1 MEKAKIIMK
10 IKLEIKNEI
19 GTKTI
24 KLTEDEFYLVSHL
37 IERSANR
44 SSKVPDENRIDKK
57 LKATFLQIIEEM
69 F

>member
-1 MEKAKIIMK
+1 ME

-19 GTKTI
+19 KTKTI
-24 KLTEDEFYLVSHL
+24 KLSEDEFYLISHL

-44 SSKVPDENRIDKK
+44 SSEVPAERRIDKK
-57 LKATFLQIIEEM
+57 LKSTFLQMIEEM